1 MKKNQN
7 QNLQDIILV
16 QMYEIM
22 DSNAFSIELFDFL
35 LNFFQRCVDL
45 GKNLKM
51 KFISFHLD
59 KV

>member
-1 MKKNQN
+1 MKKKKIK
-7 QNLQDIILV
+7 NLQGIILV

-22 DSNAFSIELFDFL
+22 DSNAFSIKLFDFL

-45 GKNLKM
+45 GKTLRM